1 MIAHDFTPNVALGLL
16 GRGITLT
23 TDRQRDVTVRQGEAA
38 DADLVWDMHRRLSE
52 RTIWLRYGAPKHLLP
67 EAKLRDDVACML
79 GADPQL
85 NTTLI
90 GTVEEGGARSA
101 VSLVQ
106 LAQYPAERSAAEIAI
121 VVRDD
126 YQREG
131 LGRALSRLMRFVA
144 LGRGVRTL
152 RIHTL
157 AENQAIMRL
166 IRGFGA
172 PFTAETR
179 RGETT
184 VVLPVE

>member
-1 MIAHDFTPNVALGLL
+1 M
-16 GRGITLT
+16 LT
-23 TDRQRDVTVRQGEAA
+23 TDKQRDVAVRHGGIA
-38 DADLVWDMHRRLSE
+38 DADLVWDMHCRLSE
-52 RTIWLRYGAPKHLLP
+52 RTIRLRYGAPKHLFP
-67 EAKLRDDVACML
+67 ETKLRDDVARML

-85 NTTLI
+85 NATLI
-90 GTVEEGGARSA
+90 GMVEEGGARRA
-101 VSLVQ
+101 VA
-106 LAQYPAERSAAEIAI
+106 LAQIVQFPDDRSAAEVAI

-131 LGRALSRLMRFVA
+131 LGRALGRLMRLVA
-144 LGRGVRTL
+144 LARGVRAL

-172 PFTAETR
+172 PYTAETR

-184 VVLPVE
+184 VVLPLY